1 MKDRMLRFSFAN
13 YIANIF
19 WISPNLALPII
30 VLNLLGAEQNA
41 YFSVRSILPKPPKS
55 WILAAS
61 AFPVSLNYVY
71 FTIRRVEKKIR
82 SVILL
87 TGFTAAITLGL
98 TYALIPIM
106 FVVADN
112 QRCGYTHLSA

>member
-1 MKDRMLRFSFAN
+1 MDLAEPGAAHYSGE
-13 YIANIF
+13 
-19 WISPNLALPII
+19 SPGGRAECI
-30 VLNLLGAEQNA
+30 LLVQIYSAEA
-41 YFSVRSILPKPPKS
+41 PELL

-71 FTIRRVEKKIR
+71 FNICRVEKKIR
-82 SVILL
+82 SVFLL

-106 FVVADN
+106 FAVADN
-112 QRCGYTHLSA
+112 QRCGYTHLPA